1 MSFLFFFYILLFGI
15 PAVLFLVIF
24 FKLLFYI
31 AAGIRL
37 IQLGRRESS
46 LVKLRSGRISVINA
60 SIGLLILLTM
70 AFLLVRWILN
80 WQF

>member
-1 MSFLFFFYILLFGI
+1 
-15 PAVLFLVIF
+15 
-24 FKLLFYI
+24 
-31 AAGIRL
+31 
-37 IQLGRRESS
+37 LGRRESS